1 MRVALATC
9 AALPELTPDDRLLL
23 AELRRRGTDCRPA
36 VWDDDTVEW
45 AAFDAVVVR
54 SAWDYHLRAEA
65 FLDWASMVQAAAVT
79 LWNPAALLRANA
91 HKSYLRSLQAAGVP
105 VLPTRWVDRGAR
117 VDLAALLDEET
128 WPEVVLKPAVSASA
142 HRTVRLTRAEAEG
155 PAGRQALQDLLATGD
170 VLVQP
175 YAAEIGE
182 QGEWSFV
189 FLGAR
194 YSHAVL
200 KRPAAGDYRVQEEWG
215 GSAVALPPPIGLLE
229 QARRIADRIPPP
241 WLYARV
247 DGIDRAGTLV
257 LMELELIEPHL
268 FLAEDPQAPGRLADA
283 VLAAR

>member
-23 AELRRRGTDCRPA
+23 AELRRRGTDCLPA

-117 VDLAALLDEET
+117 VDLAALLDEDT

-155 PAGRQALQDLLATGD
+155 SAGRQALQ
-170 VLVQP
+170 VLQP
-175 YAAEIGE
+175 
-182 QGEWSFV
+182 
-189 FLGAR
+189 AR
-194 YSHAVL
+194 T
-200 KRPAAGDYRVQEEWG
+200 
-215 GSAVALPPPIGLLE
+215 AL
-229 QARRIADRIPPP
+229 
-241 WLYARV
+241 V
-247 DGIDRAGTLV
+247 ST
-257 LMELELIEPHL
+257 
-268 FLAEDPQAPGRLADA
+268 
-283 VLAAR
+283 